1 MKDEKNEEVF
11 CLRSYAKVELAMLY
25 APGLCA
31 TPLFFLI
38 RETKVRCYVHLT
50 KSDHQRPDF
59 VEKLFTSTF
68 SVQEKHGA
76 NVGTVPQ
83 APNW

>member
-31 TPLFFLI
+31 TRPCNDCTGGYAKTGNS
-38 RETKVRCYVHLT
+38 RENCNALGMTNTGMC
-50 KSDHQRPDF
+50 
-59 VEKLFTSTF
+59 F
-68 SVQEKHGA
+68 SKGRW
-76 NVGTVPQ
+76 NS
-83 APNW
+83 